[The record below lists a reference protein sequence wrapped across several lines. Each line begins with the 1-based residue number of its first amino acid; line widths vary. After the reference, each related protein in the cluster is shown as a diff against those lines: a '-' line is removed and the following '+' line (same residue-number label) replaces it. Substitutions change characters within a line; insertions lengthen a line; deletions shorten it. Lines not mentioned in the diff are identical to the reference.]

1 MLALEVHDPGI
12 GFVTVTKVKVTRDL
26 QVARIFYTTLGT
38 EAERRA
44 TDKALHRA
52 APFLRFQIGQRL
64 SLRRVPTLTFQFD
77 KAVETQDR
85 VERLLQE
92 IHEAEAAKPDESHDP
107 DRHDD

>member
-12 GFVTVTKVKVTRDL
+12 GFVTVTKVHVSRDL
-26 QVARIFYTTLGT
+26 QVARVFYTTLGT
-38 EAERRA
+38 ETERRA

-52 APFLRFQIGQRL
+52 APFLRHQIGQRL
-64 SLRRVPTLTFQFD
+64 NLRRVPTLEFQFD

-92 IHEAEAAKPDESHDP
+92 IHEAEAAKPDENHDP
-107 DRHDD
+107 DSHDD